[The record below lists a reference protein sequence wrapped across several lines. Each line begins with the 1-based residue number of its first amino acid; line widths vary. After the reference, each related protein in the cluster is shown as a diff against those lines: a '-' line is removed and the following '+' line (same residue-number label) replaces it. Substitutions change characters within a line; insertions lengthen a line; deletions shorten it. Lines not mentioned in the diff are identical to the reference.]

1 MCSSKNLLHTH
12 THLCPTLTTL
22 RDVFNVLSSL
32 RIMTTTVATETRAA
46 AATMVT
52 AAATTATAA
61 TATLTTEFHNR
72 KPITNHAKLLV

>member
-32 RIMTTTVATETRAA
+32 RIMTTTAATETRAA

-52 AAATTATAA
+52 AAAAATTA

-72 KPITNHAKLLV
+72 KPITNHAKLLA